1 VSDAGFTM
9 SMVKPA
15 SVAVEIPRT
24 VSADERTL
32 VEVQKVI
39 GRLRRLWEG
48 RGAMF
53 EALAQ
58 EQEPEGGGADGVP
71 LHHQKFWESLHQSTV
86 LLYWHNMLTFL
97 EGVDFIRYRCI
108 TGGCSGDAMICR
120 WWMMPKF
127 STVSILCLT
136 EEM

>member
-1 VSDAGFTM
+1 MSDAGFTM
-9 SMVKPA
+9 SLVKPA
-15 SVAVEIPRT
+15 PVAAENPRTVSRT

-58 EQEPEGGGADGVP
+58 EQEPEGGGADGVL
-71 LHHQKFWESLHQSTV
+71 LHHQKFWKSLHRT
-86 LLYWHNMLTFL
+86 
-97 EGVDFIRYRCI
+97 
-108 TGGCSGDAMICR
+108 
-120 WWMMPKF
+120 KF
-127 STVSILCLT
+127 PL
-136 EEM
+136 